1 MRRVGL
7 EVDDEVI
14 WTFALMI
21 YLGSE
26 ILSSSF
32 PIAHFVLFFAGPD
45 VCLPT

>member
-21 YLGSE
+21 YLGSDSHFS
-26 ILSSSF
+26 LF